1 MEVVGGEAANG
12 EEAIAKVA
20 ELLPDIVLMDVNMPV
35 MDGITATEIISRTYP
50 NVAVVIISIQGEQE
64 YLKKAMVAGGAR
76 DYLVKPINSEEI
88 SNTLR
93 QVYALE
99 KARGGKKI

>member
-1 MEVVGGEAANG
+1 MILLKHEQICSACFILRKIWRWWGEAANG

-64 YLKKAMVAGGAR
+64 YLKKAMVAGG
-76 DYLVKPINSEEI
+76 
-88 SNTLR
+88 
-93 QVYALE
+93 
-99 KARGGKKI
+99 RGIIWLNR